1 MSLTLDYGLI
11 FTMSFLHF
19 LALISPGPD
28 FFLILRN
35 ALSFGR
41 SVGLGTA
48 FGFGAG
54 MFIHLSYCIAGVA
67 VFLVRLPWFPYLK
80 FVAAFYLVW
89 IGISSLLSLRKTS
102 APLSSKIA
110 QSQGTKTFFRGF
122 IDGLVTNLFNPK
134 AVLFLMGLFTTVI
147 TQTSDKPSI
156 FISGIIIVLLTIL
169 WFSLVAMIFGNERIR
184 RFYLKSERAMT
195 ALFALF
201 FIGVGILFCLK

>member
-11 FTMSFLHF
+11 FTMCFLHF

-48 FGFGAG
+48 FGFGTG
-54 MFIHLSYCIAGVA
+54 ILIHLSYGMAGVA
-67 VFLVRLPWFPYLK
+67 VILVRMPWFPYLK

-89 IGISSLLSLRKTS
+89 IGISSLLSLRKTN
-102 APLSSKIA
+102 APLNSKIT

-147 TQTSDKPSI
+147 TPTSDQYSI
-156 FISGIIIVLLTIL
+156 LLAGAIIVALTIL
-169 WFSLVAMIFGNERIR
+169 WFSLVAMIFGNEKIR
-184 RFYLKSERAMT
+184 KFYFKSERAMT
-195 ALFALF
+195 ALFAFF